1 MSTSKRIVI
10 TGMSVNT
17 PIGDTLSSFYGGLLA
32 GRSAIT
38 HWKFFDTTKVYS
50 KVGADLSAYDV
61 KRKFRELEGSIEPD
75 MYKRLKRLLSRAPWS
90 TQLSLLLTAEAWR
103 DAGLATGSSADS
115 SVAPDPDRVGVIVAG
130 HNINSNYN
138 FTNRTQFDEE
148 PDFIDGMLALHNL
161 DTDHAAIT
169 SELIRGRGPIYTV
182 GAACASGNVALRCA
196 IDEIRYHD
204 HEAVMIVGS
213 ALDMAPMDL
222 HAMAMLGAISYQH
235 FNDNPSGASRPFD
248 IRREGFVPAH
258 GGAVLVVES
267 LESAQRRG
275 ARIHAEVLGSE
286 SNADANHLP
295 QPSEEGQTR
304 LMTRLLKRCNI
315 APEQVDY
322 VNAHATSTPLGDLTE
337 IRSIKNVFGKHA
349 YGRLK
354 LNATKSM
361 LGHTCWAAATVETVA
376 AIMQMNNGKLHPS
389 INVDDMDPEID
400 LDVCRGKVVEHDI
413 RYFMKNSFG
422 FGGINAVSLF
432 KRWEAQS

>member
-1 MSTSKRIVI
+1 LSSKRIVI

-17 PIGDTLSSFYGGLLA
+17 PIGDTLESFYASLLA
-32 GRSAIT
+32 GKSAISR
-38 HWKFFDTTKVYS
+38 WKFFDSERVYS
-50 KVGADLSAYDV
+50 KVGADLSEYDA
-61 KRKFRELEGSIEPD
+61 KAKLLSLEGKLDPE
-75 MYKRLKRLLSRAPWS
+75 MYRRLKKLMSRAPFS
-90 TQLSLLLTAEAWR
+90 TKLSLLLTAEAWR
-103 DAGLATGSSADS
+103 DAGLIGTDKTARNPFDS
-115 SVAPDPDRVGVIVAG
+115 ERVGVIVAG

-138 FTNRTQFDEE
+138 FVNRTQFDEE
-148 PDFIDGMLALHNL
+148 PDFMDGMLALHNL
-161 DTDHAAIT
+161 DTDHAAIC
-169 SELIRGRGPIYTV
+169 SELTGARGPIYTV

-204 HEAVMIVGS
+204 HEMVLIVGS

-222 HAMAMLGAISYQH
+222 HAMAMLGAISYQS
-235 FNDNPSGASRPFD
+235 FNDAPYAASRPYD
-248 IRREGFVPAH
+248 TRREGFVPAH

-275 ARIHAEVLGSE
+275 ARIHAEVLASE

-304 LMTRLLKRCNI
+304 LMTRLLKTANI

-322 VNAHATSTPLGDLTE
+322 VSMHATSTPLGDLTE
-337 IRSIKNVFGKHA
+337 VRSVRNVFGQHA
-349 YGRLK
+349 YKLK
-354 LNATKSM
+354 VNATKSM

-389 INVDDMDPEID
+389 INVDELDPEID
-400 LDVCRGKVVEHDI
+400 LDICRGRVVDHNVRI
-413 RYFMKNSFG
+413 FMKNSFG